1 MPPGDLRSPF
11 YLQLEVDDRPG
22 ILAEVAQR
30 LAAHGVSVARLTQ
43 VPTPTGAALHLVLH
57 EAPQREVDAAL
68 AEIGQLASTH
78 APPSLLPVISD
89 RGVVEL
95 GWA

>member
-1 MPPGDLRSPF
+1 
-11 YLQLEVDDRPG
+11 
-22 ILAEVAQR
+22 
-30 LAAHGVSVARLTQ
+30 
-43 VPTPTGAALHLVLH
+43 VLH